1 MTGIKFC
8 GLRRKED
15 VYYVNEIG
23 ADYAGFIVT
32 RGFSRSVGVDGI
44 RILTKLLRKDI
55 RPVGVFVDESI
66 DIIAQLANEGTI
78 SMIQLHGSESEGY
91 IRELRSMT
99 PVPIIHSFT
108 ISSEE
113 DVKAANSS
121 SADYVLLDSGKGTG
135 KTFDWTLLS
144 GINREF
150 FLAGGLDAGN
160 VEEAIRK
167 LHPKAVDTSSR
178 METDGCKDYN
188 KMSAFARSVRTA
200 DAVRED
206 EQ

>member
-99 PVPIIHSFT
+99 PVPIIRSFT

-113 DVKAANSS
+113 DVRAANAS

-144 GINREF
+144 EIKREY

>member
-99 PVPIIHSFT
+99 PVPIIRSFT